1 MNGVIITTEYLKKNF
16 YVPLLIGIPIGITSS
31 LLGSN
36 IFEKTVGIK
45 KYESIIKKMRKKH
58 DKIVL
63 LVKKLNTIEAK
74 DLIDSYISDN
84 KFVSV
89 NNVIR
94 KYDYLK
100 EAI

>member
-1 MNGVIITTEYLKKNF
+1 M
-16 YVPLLIGIPIGITSS
+16 
-31 LLGSN
+31 
-36 IFEKTVGIK
+36 
-45 KYESIIKKMRKKH
+45 SIIKKMRKKH
-58 DKIVL
+58 DKIIL

-94 KYDYLK
+94 KYDYTK